1 MKKLSLF
8 LLLILAMSSNI
19 INAGDYK
26 NGQEKSQICAACH
39 GVDGISQIKTYPIL
53 AGQHK
58 NYLIHSLKEYRS
70 GERKNIIMKGFAQN
84 LSDKDIED
92 LSTYFSM
99 QKGLTIPPL
108 K

>member
-1 MKKLSLF
+1 MKKLRV
-8 LLLILAMSSNI
+8 LLIIIICTSSGI
-19 INAGDYK
+19 TIGGDYNSGK
-26 NGQEKSQICAACH
+26 EKSEICAACH
-39 GVDGISQIKTYPIL
+39 GIDGISQIKTYPIL
-53 AGQHK
+53 AGQHQ
-58 NYLIHSLKEYRS
+58 NYLVHSLKGYRD

-99 QKGLTIPPL
+99 QKGLTIPPP

>member
-1 MKKLSLF
+1 MILSLISPSLSF
-8 LLLILAMSSNI
+8 S
-19 INAGDYK
+19 GDYNQGK
-26 NGQEKSQICAACH
+26 DKSQVCAACH
-39 GVDGISQIKTYPIL
+39 GSDGISQIKTYPIL

-58 NYLIHSLKEYRS
+58 NYLIHTLKGYRS
-70 GERKNIIMKGFAQN
+70 GERKNIIMKGFAEN
-84 LSDKDIED
+84 LTDQDIDD

>member
-1 MKKLSLF
+1 MRNLKKILIIMILIPSTLLS
-8 LLLILAMSSNI
+8 
-19 INAGDYK
+19 AGDFNSGK
-26 NGQEKSQICAACH
+26 EKSQICAACH

-58 NYLIHSLKEYRS
+58 NYLVHSLKGYRS
-70 GERKNIIMKGFAQN
+70 GERKNIIMKGFAEN
-84 LSDKDIED
+84 LSDQNIED
-92 LSTYFSM
+92 LSVYFSM